1 MASSN
6 DYLIYVL
13 ELLREIRGITYKK
26 MMGEYLLYKDG
37 IIFGGIFDNRFLIK
51 KCHKYEGVLEEQIPY
66 PNAKPMLLVDS
77 EDPDVIKEMVLEVLK
92 EIKSSEE
99 KDKKATLLKEISIK
113 KKIISESLENQNDKE
128 IVDALYFLKDNNQLN
143 NVILSKA
150 LTNAIKEKKKKS
162 LIDIIYILLI
172 EINDGE
178 QNTESANYFPI
189 KLLMEEKMYD
199 KALELLHYSEDEN
212 CILNTDA
219 WVYLNEGICLYK
231 LKKYEEA
238 RYKLH
243 LAMDDEDYAYEAH
256 QLENKIKRTIA
267 RKRKDG

>member
-51 KCHKYEGVLEEQIPY
+51 KCHKYEGVLKEQIPY

-113 KKIISESLENQNDKE
+113 L
-128 IVDALYFLKDNNQLN
+128 FFFF
-143 NVILSKA
+143 
-150 LTNAIKEKKKKS
+150 S
-162 LIDIIYILLI
+162 LIAFVRALLKI
-172 EINDGE
+172 TLFNW
-178 QNTESANYFPI
+178 
-189 KLLMEEKMYD
+189 LLSFRKY
-199 KALELLHYSEDEN
+199 KAS
-212 CILNTDA
+212 
-219 WVYLNEGICLYK
+219 
-231 LKKYEEA
+231 
-238 RYKLH
+238 
-243 LAMDDEDYAYEAH
+243 
-256 QLENKIKRTIA
+256 TISLSF
-267 RKRKDG
+267 